1 MSFTI
6 WNVLLKEIFSCD
18 NISRDKVF
26 FPWERCLLKELGFWG
41 GDLSSGKTS
50 MFLRV
55 DVSPKLNIPEGMA
68 SRGDISTRTMWLQGV
83 VISPE
88 TNVLLEVV
96 ILLTRGEL
104 S

>member
-1 MSFTI
+1 
-6 WNVLLKEIFSCD
+6 
-18 NISRDKVF
+18 
-26 FPWERCLLKELGFWG
+26 
-41 GDLSSGKTS
+41 